1 MVATVAKVV
10 QVSDDSGAN
19 YFTLPGGTG
28 EFNDNAEQ
36 LDDTIFGH
44 TFQSNQPGLL
54 GWAAN
59 ANALYKGFAGYVA
72 KILQPG
78 VTAGVTTAALW
89 LLAGEN

>member
-1 MVATVAKVV
+1 MVATTAKEV

-19 YFTLPGGTG
+19 WYILPGGSG
-28 EFNDNAEQ
+28 EFNDNADM

-78 VTAGVTTAALW
+78 VAVVADGEAL
-89 LLAGEN
+89 LPI